1 MDRYTTHQF
10 REAHWGAHPRFSEP
24 VLQGDTSGMSIRR
37 PPASTRVEADL
48 LERRDEMDRIERAL
62 AVTLGGTGQL
72 IVVEG
77 EAGLGK
83 TALLVAAR
91 ETPTAARLRQLSA
104 MGSELE
110 QLHPFGVAASLLGPV
125 VRELGGPE
133 ALTGPAEPARALFD
147 PRTEPTGFDPLAII
161 HAAMWLIVDA
171 SEQQPL
177 LLTVDDAHW
186 ADEPSLRLMAHIAHR
201 LADLP
206 VALLVGTRIADSPAP
221 EVSEQIRAHRE
232 AIRLPLRHLS
242 ATAVATLVERI
253 DGTQRESADPQRMWS
268 RTGGNPFYVV
278 ELVRARASSD
288 GADGPDVPDTIRA
301 SIRRRLTACGPHAD
315 TVAEAVAVLG
325 ADADLATVQRLSRT
339 TEADAVAAIRSMT
352 ERAILQPRQLAF
364 THPIVAATVMESIPD
379 AVAGQMH
386 RQAAQILMD
395 DGQPATA
402 AATHLLATAPS
413 RDTRVA
419 ATLRDAARM
428 ALAKG
433 DPGAAT
439 RYLLRALREP
449 PARADH
455 GLVLLDLA
463 KAAAAT
469 GDPGANERF
478 DEAVRHLRHPH
489 ERAQARLAQG
499 HALIQSARWTEGA
512 RAFEAGLAEVDARDV
527 ELKSRLEAGF
537 VSSAYV
543 GLADHAEASRRLE
556 RILAA
561 PLHDP
566 AHRELAAWTAFQ
578 QVLSLTATASESTAL
593 AKRSLRAAPLEQLI
607 PGSQVI
613 ELVAGVLIGAGEV
626 VDDIALLD
634 EAIATAQRLNAHQKA
649 GIYHYCRAL
658 PHLLSGRIADA
669 IADAETAL
677 AIHDL
682 GWEVFYP
689 GACAALAWAH
699 LERGDV
705 DAAAEAVAID
715 EATWGQRLDYQFMV
729 RIARGRIRSALGDR
743 SGALEQ
749 FELARAAGVAMGIRT
764 CTLLADW
771 RSWCTV
777 ELMLAGDR
785 RAAIELGE
793 EGLDIARRWGAPLG
807 EARAL
812 SALGIAR
819 GGHDGLADLEAAVDL
834 LAGGPI
840 HLELTRVLVE
850 LGSAQR
856 RAGRLVEARDS
867 LRRGADVAHRIGA
880 VALGARA
887 RDELSAAGARPR
899 RYAMT
904 GIDALTP
911 SELRVARLAA
921 NGRTNREAAQ
931 ALFVTPKA
939 VEYHLANAYR
949 KLGIGGR
956 SELPAA
962 LREDGLAP
970 TG

>member
-1 MDRYTTHQF
+1 MDRYTTHQS
-10 REAHWGAHPRFSEP
+10 REEHWGIHPRFSAP
-24 VLQGDTSGMSIRR
+24 AMQGDTSAMSIQR
-37 PPASTRVEADL
+37 PPASIPVQAGL
-48 LERRDEMDRIERAL
+48 LERRAEMDRIERAL
-62 AVTLGGTGQL
+62 AETLAGTGQL

-83 TALLVAAR
+83 TALLLAAR
-91 ETPTAARLRQLSA
+91 ETPAARRLRQLSA
-104 MGSELE
+104 TGSELE

-125 VRELGGPE
+125 VRELGGPD
-133 ALTGPAEPARALFD
+133 ALTGPAEPARAIFD
-147 PRTEPTGFDPLAII
+147 PRTEPTGADPLAIM

-171 SEQQPL
+171 SEQEPL

-186 ADEPSLRLMAHIAHR
+186 ADEPSLRLMAHVAHR
-201 LADLP
+201 LGSLP

-221 EVSEQIRAHRE
+221 EVSEQIRAHRR

-242 ATAVATLVERI
+242 AKAVATLVERI
-253 DGTQRESADPQRMWS
+253 DRRQRGPADPERMWS

-278 ELVRARASSD
+278 ELARARASSED
-288 GADGPDVPDTIRA
+288 AVGDDVPDTIRA

-315 TVAEAVAVLG
+315 TVAEAIAVLG
-325 ADADLATVQRLSRT
+325 ADADLATVQQLSMT
-339 TEADAVAAIRSMT
+339 TESEAVAAIRSMT

-364 THPIVAATVMESIPD
+364 TRPIVAATIMEGIPD

-386 RQAAQILMD
+386 RQAAQILMQ
-395 DGQPATA
+395 GHPATA
-402 AATHLLATAPS
+402 AATHLLVTAPS

-428 ALAKG
+428 ALTQG

-439 RYLLRALREP
+439 SYLLRALREP

-463 KAAAAT
+463 QAETAAGEPA
-469 GDPGANERF
+469 ANERF
-478 DEAVRHLRHPH
+478 EEAVRHLRHPH

-578 QVLSLTATASESTAL
+578 QVLGVTATASESTAL
-593 AKRSLRAAPLEQLI
+593 AKRSLQAAPFERLI
-607 PGSQVI
+607 PVSQVI
-613 ELVAGVLIGAGEV
+613 ELVAGVLISAGEV
-626 VDDIALLD
+626 DDDVALLD

-689 GACAALAWAH
+689 GACATLAWAH

-705 DAAAEAVAID
+705 NAAAQAVAID
-715 EATWGQRLDYQFMV
+715 DATWGQRLDYQFMV
-729 RIARGRIRSALGDR
+729 RIARGRVRSALGDR

-749 FELARAAGVAMGIRT
+749 FELARAAGAAMGIRT
-764 CTLLADW
+764 SAVLADW
-771 RSWCTV
+771 HAWYTV

-812 SALGIAR
+812 WALGVAR
-819 GGHDGLADLEAAVDL
+819 GGPDGLADLQTAVDL

-840 HLELTRVLVE
+840 HLELTRALVE
-850 LGSAQR
+850 LGAAQR

-867 LRRGADVAHRIGA
+867 LRRGADLAHRIGA

-887 RDELSAAGARPR
+887 RDELTAAGARPR

-904 GIDALTP
+904 GIGALTP

-921 NGRTNREAAQ
+921 AGRTNREAAQ

-949 KLGIGGR
+949 KLGINGR
-956 SELPAA
+956 SELPGA
-962 LREDGLAP
+962 LLEDGLAP